1 MIIRT
6 NAKDTRKEL
15 INALSEIL
23 NEKPYY
29 CFAPS
34 FAYEF
39 SLCRVDRDATIHL
52 APTLVGQSVDRVAA
66 LLSQRGFDA
75 EVIDNCSEIEE
86 AADQLD
92 GDTRNE
98 E

>member
-6 NAKDTRKEL
+6 NAKDNRKKL

-23 NEKPYY
+23 NEEPHY

-39 SLCRVDRDATIHL
+39 SICRVDRDAIIHL
-52 APTLVGQSVDRVAA
+52 APTIFGQSVDSVAA
-66 LLSQRGFDA
+66 LLSQRGFNA

-86 AADQLD
+86 SSDQPD
-92 GDTRNE
+92 E
-98 E
+98 ENDNPG

>member
-23 NEKPYY
+23 NEKPHY

-34 FAYEF
+34 FAY
-39 SLCRVDRDATIHL
+39 DH
-52 APTLVGQSVDRVAA
+52 
-66 LLSQRGFDA
+66 
-75 EVIDNCSEIEE
+75 
-86 AADQLD
+86 
-92 GDTRNE
+92 GDTS
-98 E
+98 